1 MAASV
6 IPSLWFIRQL
16 FAGIVPSAYIAIV
29 AAPSFAARWF
39 DDAETASAYGQ
50 QQADDGRDTY
60 IALGAHGKRLSS
72 GRGKAKNIVGIG
84 GVWADVDIAHPDLA
98 VHKKQNLVKNV
109 AEADALVESVF
120 PKPSIAIHSGHGM
133 QYYWL
138 FKEPWTWE
146 LGDDEE
152 RAKAATFVSDWTDTL
167 RDAAKARG
175 VDVDATKDLARI
187 FRLPG
192 TTNFKSDPVPVK
204 ISKPVKLNARLTHHG
219 IEDLR
224 TRLKPREPKS
234 TRATKKIPVV
244 GDNGKLTDRVIDPEI
259 SAKIQI
265 VCEVDPKFASTWL
278 RKRNFQDQSASSYDL
293 AILNVL
299 VATGG
304 WSEADGIEA
313 CRAWRALHGEDV
325 GKLDRGDYVERTLA
339 RMRVKTGAGLERN
352 EIYEQ
357 LEQQTGVK
365 ITAVERCFPGVPVKI
380 RVHVVDSEGE
390 PLVLIFPDS
399 AILNRNAVAWLDAC
413 VWQARV
419 APRKLKGKAWDDVV
433 MLMAR
438 AAATLDTGQE
448 NSEDGETLGWLRA
461 FRSNQN
467 PVDVIDWR
475 ESPDRGCFVFE
486 ERFFFTVGDLARAV
500 RIGGARITDRGLCQR
515 LRAVGCTRKTCN
527 VKTIHD
533 KRTSRSVW
541 SMNDSHLIQ
550 VNKLE

>member
-1 MAASV
+1 MTTSV
-6 IPSLWFIRQL
+6 HPSLWFARQL
-16 FAGIVPSAYIAIV
+16 FTGIVPSAYIAIV
-29 AAPSFAARWF
+29 AAPSFVARWF
-39 DDAETASAYGQ
+39 NDAETASAYGQ
-50 QQADDGRDTY
+50 QQAADGRDTY
-60 IALGAHGKRLSS
+60 IALGAHGKKLDR
-72 GRGKAKNIVGIG
+72 GRGKASNIVGIG
-84 GVWADVDIAHPDLA
+84 GVWADVDIVHPTA
-98 VHKKQNLVKNV
+98 HKKDNLVKSV

-146 LGDDEE
+146 LDDDEE
-152 RAKAATFVSDWTDTL
+152 RQRAAAFVSDWTDTL

-192 TTNFKSDPVPVK
+192 TTNFKSDPVPVDVRR
-204 ISKPVKLNARLTHHG
+204 PTKLGARLARHE
-219 IEDLR
+219 IDALR
-224 TRLKPREPKS
+224 KRLKPREPKS
-234 TRATKKIPVV
+234 KRQTTKISV
-244 GDNGKLTDRVIDPEI
+244 GDNGKVTDRVIDPEI
-259 SAKIQI
+259 AAKIQI
-265 VCEVDPKFASTWL
+265 ACEVDSKFASTWL
-278 RKRNFQDQSASSYDL
+278 RKRKFQDQSASSYDL
-293 AILNVL
+293 AILNAL

-325 GKLDRGDYVERTLA
+325 SKLDRGDYIERTLA

-352 EIYEQ
+352 EIYEE
-357 LEQQTGVK
+357 LEQRTGVK

-380 RVHVVDSEGE
+380 RIHVIDSEGE

-399 AILNRNAVAWLDAC
+399 ALLNRNAVAWLDAC

-419 APRKLKGKAWDDVV
+419 APRKLKGAGWDDVV
-433 MLMAR
+433 MLMSR
-438 AAATLDTGQE
+438 AAVTLDTGQE
-448 NSEDGETLGWLRA
+448 NTEDGETFGWLRA

-467 PVDVIDWR
+467 PIDVTDWR

-486 ERFFFTVGDLARAV
+486 ERFFFSVGDLARAV
-500 RIGGARITDRGLCQR
+500 RIIGARITDRGLCQR

-541 SMNDSHLIQ
+541 SMDDSYLIQ
-550 VNKLE
+550 TSKLE